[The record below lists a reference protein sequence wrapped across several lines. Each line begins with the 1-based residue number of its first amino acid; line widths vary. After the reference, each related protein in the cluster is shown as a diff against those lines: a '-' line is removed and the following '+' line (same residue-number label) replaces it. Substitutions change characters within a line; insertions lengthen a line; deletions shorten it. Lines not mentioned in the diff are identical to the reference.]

1 MAVMVIL
8 SVVLNSYWMWLMIK
22 MIVRVIKRAMQPKV
36 EDDNEK
42 IELVKADSLANNN
55 DNEADCGSST
65 QGSNLGEIA
74 EEAQNDNEINNQNAG

>member
-36 EDDNEK
+36 DDGTEK
-42 IELVKADSLANNN
+42 IELVKADSLA
-55 DNEADCGSST
+55 
-65 QGSNLGEIA
+65 
-74 EEAQNDNEINNQNAG
+74 

>member
-36 EDDNEK
+36 DDDEHNEK

-74 EEAQNDNEINNQNAG
+74 EEAQNDD